1 MFTYIFINSPSVQH
15 NQLPHDRSS
24 KGSLEVRWTSISPLN
39 TEKKVGVGG
48 ESLSKIYVLDTNVL
62 LQDPRS
68 IFSFEDN
75 EVVIP
80 AVVLEEV
87 DSKKRYMDE
96 IGRNA
101 RQVSKLIDNM
111 RQTGKLHEK
120 IPLENGGVLRI
131 ELNHRSFHQLQ
142 EIFVEKT
149 NDNRILAV
157 AKNLSLEEQAM
168 ENGREVILVS
178 KDALVRVKADA
189 LGLQAEDFLSDRV
202 VEVDHI
208 YTGLLEL
215 YINNDLLN
223 RFYEKGELNV
233 TELANHPFYPNQFIV
248 MKDSLGGSASAI
260 GVIDATGKKVR
271 KLIFNHEHIWGI
283 RSRNAQ
289 QTMAF
294 ELLLRKDIPL
304 VTLIGKA
311 GTGKTLLA
319 LAAGLMQTEDLGEY
333 KKLLVARPIVPVGKD
348 LGFLPGEKEEKLR
361 PWMQPIFDNLEYLF
375 NTKKPGELDAIL
387 AGMGSIEVEA
397 LTYIRGRSIPEQ
409 FIIIDEAQNLTK
421 HEVKTIL
428 TRVGEKSKIVL
439 MGDPE
444 QIDHPYLDEYNN
456 GLTYVVEKFKE
467 QKIAGHIRL
476 IKGERSGLAQLA
488 ADLL

>member
-1 MFTYIFINSPSVQH
+1 MGN
-15 NQLPHDRSS
+15 
-24 KGSLEVRWTSISPLN
+24 
-39 TEKKVGVGG
+39 
-48 ESLSKIYVLDTNVL
+48 KIYVLDTNVL
-62 LQDPRS
+62 LQDPYS

-101 RQVSKLIDNM
+101 RQVSKLIDRLREN
-111 RQTGKLHEK
+111 GKLHEK
-120 IPLENGGVLRI
+120 IPLENGGALRI

-157 AKNLSLEEQAM
+157 AKNLSLEEQAKN
-168 ENGREVILVS
+168 NGRTVILVS

-189 LGLQAEDFLSDRV
+189 IGLQAEDFLSDRV

-208 YTGLLEL
+208 YTGFLDL
-215 YINNDLLN
+215 YISIENLN
-223 RFYEKGELNV
+223 RFYEKGELV
-233 TELANHPFYPNQFIV
+233 LSEITNHPFYPNQFII
-248 MKDSLGGSASAI
+248 MKDALGGKSSALGI
-260 GVIDATGKKVR
+260 VDRTGKKVKR
-271 KLIFNHEHIWGI
+271 LLFQQEHVWGI
-283 RSRNAQ
+283 RPRNVQ

-294 ELLLRKDIPL
+294 ELLLRDDIPL

-311 GTGKTLLA
+311 GTGKTLMA
-319 LAAGLMQTEDLGEY
+319 LAAGLMQTEDFRKY

-361 PWMQPIFDNLEYLF
+361 PWMQPIFDNLEFLF
-375 NTKKPGELDAIL
+375 NTKKPGELDDIL

-397 LTYIRGRSIPEQ
+397 LTYIRGRSLPEQ

-428 TRVGEKSKIVL
+428 TRVGEKSKAVL
-439 MGDPE
+439 VGDPE

-456 GLTYVVEKFKE
+456 GLTYVVETFKD
-467 QKIAGHIRL
+467 QKVAGHVRL

>member
-1 MFTYIFINSPSVQH
+1 M
-15 NQLPHDRSS
+15 
-24 KGSLEVRWTSISPLN
+24 
-39 TEKKVGVGG
+39 
-48 ESLSKIYVLDTNVL
+48 SKIYVLDTNVL
-62 LQDPRS
+62 LQDPLS
-68 IFSFEDN
+68 IFSFADN

-96 IGRNA
+96 VGRNA
-101 RQVSKLIDNM
+101 RHVSKLIDKF
-111 RQTGKLHEK
+111 REIGKLHES
-120 IPLENGGVLRI
+120 IPLENGGTFRI
-131 ELNHRSFHQLQ
+131 ELNHRSFVQLQ

-157 AKNLSLEEQAM
+157 AKNLYLEEQSKPD
-168 ENGREVILVS
+168 GRPVILVS
-178 KDALVRVKADA
+178 KDVLVRVKADA
-189 LGLQAEDFLSDRV
+189 LGLQAEDYLSDRV
-202 VEVDHI
+202 IEMDNI
-208 YTGLLEL
+208 YTGFLEC
-215 YINNDLLN
+215 YIQKEILN
-223 RFYEKGELNV
+223 KFYEKGELTV
-233 TELANHPFYPNQFIV
+233 TDLANHPFYPNQFV
-248 MKDSLGGSASAI
+248 LMKDVVGGSGSAVGI
-260 GVIDATGKKVR
+260 VDQTGKKVK
-271 KLIFNHEHIWGI
+271 KLVFQNEQVWGV
-283 RSRNAQ
+283 RPRNVQ
-289 QTMAF
+289 QIMGM
-294 ELLLRKDIPL
+294 EMLLRDDIPL

-319 LAAGLMQTEDLGEY
+319 LATGLMQTEDLGLY

-348 LGFLPGEKEEKLR
+348 IGYLPGEKEEKLR
-361 PWMQPIFDNLEYLF
+361 PWMQPIYDNLEYLF

-428 TRVGEKSKIVL
+428 TRVGERSKIVL
-439 MGDPE
+439 MGDPQ

-456 GLTYVVEKFKE
+456 GLTYVVERFKE
-467 QKIAGHIRL
+467 QKISGHVKFV
-476 IKGERSGLAQLA
+476 KGERSNLAQLA

>member
-1 MFTYIFINSPSVQH
+1 LLVKSGG
-15 NQLPHDRSS
+15 
-24 KGSLEVRWTSISPLN
+24 KGLN
-39 TEKKVGVGG
+39 
-48 ESLSKIYVLDTNVL
+48 KIYVLDTNVL
-62 LQDPRS
+62 LQDPLA

-75 EVVIP
+75 EVVVP

-96 IGRNA
+96 VGRNA
-101 RQVSKLIDNM
+101 RYVSKLIDSF
-111 RQTGKLHEK
+111 RELGKLHEG
-120 IPLENGGVLRI
+120 IPLENGGSFRI
-131 ELNHRSFHQLQ
+131 ELNHRSFQQLQ
-142 EIFVEKT
+142 DIFVEKT

-157 AKNLSLEEQAM
+157 AKNLSLEEEAK
-168 ENGREVILVS
+168 ENGKTVILVS
-178 KDALVRVKADA
+178 KDTLVRVKADS
-189 LGLQAEDFLSDRV
+189 LNLVAEDYLSDRV

-208 YTGLLEL
+208 YTGYLEY
-215 YINNDLLN
+215 YINTDILN
-223 RFYEKGELNV
+223 RFYEKGEIKSSEV
-233 TELANHPFYPNQFIV
+233 TSAPFYPNQFIV
-248 MKDSLGGSASAI
+248 LKDALGSSSSALGIA
-260 GVIDATGKKVR
+260 DRTGTKIKKF
-271 KLIFNHEHIWGI
+271 IFSNEHIWGI
-283 RSRNAQ
+283 RPRNAQ
-289 QTMAF
+289 QNMAL
-294 ELLLRKDIPL
+294 ELLLRDDIPL

-319 LAAGLMQTEDLGEY
+319 LAAGLMQTEDLQTY

-348 LGFLPGEKEEKLR
+348 LGYLPGEKDEKLR
-361 PWMQPIFDNLEYLF
+361 PWMQPIHDNLEYLF

-456 GLTYVVEKFKE
+456 GLTHVVEKFKD
-467 QKIAGHIRL
+467 QKISGHVKL
-476 IKGERSGLAQLA
+476 IKGERSAIAQLA

>member
-1 MFTYIFINSPSVQH
+1 MFDIFKQAVH
-15 NQLPHDRSS
+15 QLQA
-24 KGSLEVRWTSISPLN
+24 G
-39 TEKKVGVGG
+39 GVP
-48 ESLSKIYVLDTNVL
+48 LSKIYVLDTNVL
-62 LQDPRS
+62 LQDPYS

-96 IGRNA
+96 VGRNA
-101 RQVSKLIDNM
+101 RQVSRLIDGL
-111 RQTGKLHEK
+111 RASGKLHEK
-120 IPLENGGVLRI
+120 IPLENGGSIRI
-131 ELNHRSFHQLQ
+131 ELNHRSFHELQ
-142 EIFVEKT
+142 DIFIEKT

-157 AKNLSLEEQAM
+157 AKNLFLEEQTK
-168 ENGREVILVS
+168 ENGKPVILVS

-189 LGLQAEDFLSDRV
+189 IGLDAEDFLNDRV
-202 VEVDHI
+202 VEIDHI
-208 YTGLLEL
+208 YTGFLEV
-215 YINNDLLN
+215 YIPIDLLS
-223 RFYEKGELNV
+223 RFYEKGELFLS
-233 TELANHPFYPNQFIV
+233 EIANHPFYPNQFLI
-248 MKDSLGGSASAI
+248 MKDALGSSASAI
-260 GVIDATGKKVR
+260 GMVNRTSKKVN
-271 KLIFNHEHIWGI
+271 KLVLNQEHIWGI
-283 RSRNAQ
+283 HSRNVQ
-289 QTMAF
+289 QTMAI

-319 LAAGLMQTEDLGEY
+319 LAAGLMQTEDFHEY

-348 LGFLPGEKEEKLR
+348 LGFLPGEKQEKLR
-361 PWMQPIFDNLEYLF
+361 PWMQPIYDNLEYLF

-397 LTYIRGRSIPEQ
+397 LTYIRGRSLPKQ

-428 TRVGEKSKIVL
+428 TRVGEDSKIVL

-444 QIDHPYLDEYNN
+444 QIDHPYLDAYNN
-456 GLTYVVEKFKE
+456 GLTYVVEKFKD
-467 QKIAGHIRL
+467 QVMSGHVKL
-476 IKGERSGLAQLA
+476 LKGERSGLARIA

>member
-1 MFTYIFINSPSVQH
+1 MN
-15 NQLPHDRSS
+15 
-24 KGSLEVRWTSISPLN
+24 
-39 TEKKVGVGG
+39 
-48 ESLSKIYVLDTNVL
+48 KIYVLDTNVL
-62 LQDPRS
+62 LQDPYS
-68 IFSFEDN
+68 LYSFADN

-101 RQVSKLIDNM
+101 RQVSKIIDSL
-111 RQTGKLHEK
+111 RETGKLHEK
-120 IPLENGGVLRI
+120 IPLHNGGSLRI

-157 AKNLSLEEQAM
+157 AKNLSLEEQTK
-168 ENGREVILVS
+168 ENGRAVILVS

-189 LGLQAEDFLSDRV
+189 IGLTSEDFLNDRV

-208 YTGLLEL
+208 YKGFLEI
-215 YINNDLLN
+215 YVQTDNLN
-223 RFYEKGELNV
+223 LFYEKGELNV
-233 TELANHPFYPNQFIV
+233 SELANHPFYANQFILL
-248 MKDSLGGSASAI
+248 KDALGSSSSAV
-260 GVIDATGKKVR
+260 GLVDATGKKVK
-271 KLIFNHEHIWGI
+271 KLVFDQEHIWGI
-283 RSRNAQ
+283 RPRNVQ

-294 ELLLRKDIPL
+294 EMLLRTDIPL
-304 VTLIGKA
+304 VTLTGKA

-319 LAAGLMQTEDLGEY
+319 LAAGLMQTEDLNRY

-348 LGFLPGEKEEKLR
+348 IGFLPGEKEEKLR
-361 PWMQPIFDNLEYLF
+361 PWMQPIYDNLEYLF

-428 TRVGEKSKIVL
+428 TRVGERSKIVL

-456 GLTYVVEKFKE
+456 GLTYVVERFKD
-467 QKIAGHIRL
+467 QKLAGHVKL
-476 IKGERSGLAQLA
+476 VKGERSKLAKLA

>member
-1 MFTYIFINSPSVQH
+1 MI
-15 NQLPHDRSS
+15 L
-24 KGSLEVRWTSISPLN
+24 G
-39 TEKKVGVGG
+39 
-48 ESLSKIYVLDTNVL
+48 KIYVLDTNVL
-62 LQDPRS
+62 LQDPRA

-101 RQVSKLIDNM
+101 RHVSKLIDNL

-120 IPLENGGVLRI
+120 ILLETGGSLRI
-131 ELNHRSFHQLQ
+131 ELNHRSFHELQ

-157 AKNLSLEEQAM
+157 AKNLSLEEQSK
-168 ENGREVILVS
+168 ENGKQVILVS

-189 LGLQAEDFLSDRV
+189 LGLQSEDFLSDRV

-208 YTGLLEL
+208 YSGFLEI
-215 YINNDLLN
+215 YINRNLLDL
-223 RFYEKGELNV
+223 FYEKGELHV
-233 TELANHPFYPNQFIV
+233 TELVNHPFYPNQFILL
-248 MKDSLGGSASAI
+248 KDALGGSSSAI
-260 GVIDATGKKVR
+260 GIVDKTGKVVK
-271 KLIFNHEHIWGI
+271 KLHFKQDHIWGI
-283 RSRNAQ
+283 KPRNVQ

-294 ELLLRKDIPL
+294 ELLLREDIPL

-319 LAAGLMQTEDLGEY
+319 LAAGLMQTEDLGQY

-348 LGFLPGEKEEKLR
+348 IGFLPGEKQEKLR

-428 TRVGEKSKIVL
+428 TRVGDKSKIVF
-439 MGDPE
+439 MGDTE

-456 GLTYVVEKFKE
+456 GLTYVVEKFKD

-476 IKGERSGLAQLA
+476 VKGERSGLAQLA
-488 ADLL
+488 ADIL

>member
-1 MFTYIFINSPSVQH
+1 MQFQT
-15 NQLPHDRSS
+15 
-24 KGSLEVRWTSISPLN
+24 TSISG
-39 TEKKVGVGG
+39 GVA
-48 ESLSKIYVLDTNVL
+48 LSKIYVLDTNVL
-62 LQDPRS
+62 LQDPYS

-101 RQVSKLIDNM
+101 RHVSRLIDGL
-111 RQTGKLHEK
+111 RAAGKLHEK
-120 IPLENGGVLRI
+120 IPLETGGTIRI
-131 ELNHRSFHQLQ
+131 ELNHRAFHDLQ

-157 AKNLSLEEQAM
+157 AKNLSTEEKLK
-168 ENGREVILVS
+168 ENGKPVILVS

-189 LGLQAEDFLSDRV
+189 IGLAAEDFLSDRV
-202 VEVDHI
+202 VEIDHI
-208 YTGLLEL
+208 YTGFQEVFVPL
-215 YINNDLLN
+215 DLLSQ
-223 RFYEKGELNV
+223 FYEKGELFV
-233 TELANHPFYPNQFIV
+233 SEISKQSFLPNQFLI
-248 MKDSLGGSASAI
+248 MKDALGSSSSALGMI
-260 GVIDATGKKVR
+260 DKTKTRVKKLVI
-271 KLIFNHEHIWGI
+271 NQEHVWGI
-283 RSRNAQ
+283 HPRNVQ
-289 QTMAF
+289 QTMAM

-319 LAAGLMQTEDLGEY
+319 LASGLLQTEDQREF

-348 LGFLPGEKEEKLR
+348 LGYLPGEKQEKLR
-361 PWMQPIFDNLEYLF
+361 PWMQPIYDNLEYLF

-397 LTYIRGRSIPEQ
+397 LTYIRGRSLPKQ

-428 TRVGEKSKIVL
+428 TRVGEGSKIVL

-444 QIDHPYLDEYNN
+444 QIDHPYLDAYNN
-456 GLTYVVEKFKE
+456 GLTYVVEKFKD
-467 QKIAGHIRL
+467 QTISGHMKL
-476 IKGERSGLAQLA
+476 LKGERSGLARLA